1 MKITKKQ
8 LKQIIKEEIEST
20 LKEGFP
26 RPDRDYVQNPPM
38 RNRPYSAPEQEDRDK
53 RSQLRIDA
61 VDFLR
66 SSKAAGELWDKLRDH
81 TYGSEEEY
89 NTDLNAFAAL
99 FDKNLQDM
107 ARKLV
112 RMNQH

>member
-20 LKEGFP
+20 LKEYIG
-26 RPDRDYVQNPPM
+26 RPLH
-38 RNRPYSAPEQEDRDK
+38 RPYSDAEQKERDK
-53 RSQLRIDA
+53 QGALRQAA
-61 VDFLR
+61 VEELNNNEE
-66 SSKAAGELWDKLRDH
+66 AGALWDKLRDH

-99 FDKNLQDM
+99 FPKNLQAM
-107 ARKLV
+107 AKKLV
-112 RMNQH
+112 AMNQH